1 MTTEIK
7 KTLQSGK
14 VKVIIASIIGLAVVF
29 AIFQVGVFVGFHKAS
44 FLFKGGDNFY
54 RAFGNRGMGIGMG
67 GNMMFR
73 DEFSG
78 GHGALG
84 KIVKIDLPTLVVLGP
99 DNIEKTIITDENTEV
114 REFREISSLNKLAV
128 DQHVTVLGS
137 PNEQGQV
144 VAKFIRI
151 MPAPPAQPFSTSSP
165 TGIAPKLQ

>member
-1 MTTEIK
+1 MITELK

-14 VKVIIASIIGLAVVF
+14 IKILIVSIIGLAVVF

-44 FLFKGGDNFY
+44 FLYKGGDNFY
-54 RAFGNRGMGIGMG
+54 RAFGDRGVGMG
-67 GNMMFR
+67 GSLKLR

-84 KIVKIDLPTLVVLGP
+84 KIVRVNLPTLVVLGP
-99 DNIEKTIITDENTEV
+99 DNIEKTIITDAKTEV
-114 REFREISSLNKLAV
+114 REFRNVSSLDKLAL

-137 PNEQGQV
+137 PNDQGQV

-151 MPAPPAQPFSTSSP
+151 MPAPPVQLFSTSSP
-165 TGIAPKLQ
+165 IETAPKLQ